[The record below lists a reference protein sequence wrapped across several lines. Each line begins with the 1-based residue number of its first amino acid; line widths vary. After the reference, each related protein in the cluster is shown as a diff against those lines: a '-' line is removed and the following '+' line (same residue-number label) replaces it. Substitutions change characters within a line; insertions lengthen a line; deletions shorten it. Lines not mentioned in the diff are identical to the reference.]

1 MDSIKRK
8 AKLCLDETLLMKFCL
23 SHSQKMSVFISKQR
37 LTDPMQYRTL
47 SFYESRKSRWTVCFC
62 IFIVKHWVDQEQWK
76 NAFSSWK
83 CSSAIFLRKCYPL
96 LFKLK
101 DSKECTVEA
110 AQCDHIGTEGN
121 LWHYL
126 HDDNIRI
133 TPYLSSIENCRWAH
147 SQLITNTNW

>member
-8 AKLCLDETLLMKFCL
+8 AKLCLDETLLMKFRL

-47 SFYESRKSRWTVCFC
+47 SFFMKAEKVVELFVFC
-62 IFIVKHWVDQEQWK
+62 IFIVKHWVDQEQRK
-76 NAFSSWK
+76 NAFSLWK

-126 HDDNIRI
+126 YDDNIRI

-147 SQLITNTNW
+147 SQLITNTN

>member
-1 MDSIKRK
+1 MKLYLWNFVWVIHRK
-8 AKLCLDETLLMKFCL
+8 CHFSSLSNDWPTQCNTERYLFMKAEKVVELF
-23 SHSQKMSVFISKQR
+23 V
-37 LTDPMQYRTL
+37 
-47 SFYESRKSRWTVCFC
+47 FC
-62 IFIVKHWVDQEQWK
+62 IFIVKHWVDQEQRK
-76 NAFSSWK
+76 NAFSLWK

-133 TPYLSSIENCRWAH
+133 TPYLSNIENCRWTH